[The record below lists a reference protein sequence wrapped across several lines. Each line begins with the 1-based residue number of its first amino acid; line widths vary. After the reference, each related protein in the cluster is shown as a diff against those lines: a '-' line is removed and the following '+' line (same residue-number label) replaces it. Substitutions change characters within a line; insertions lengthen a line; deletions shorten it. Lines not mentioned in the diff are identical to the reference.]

1 MKLKSKLYGEDDLKR
16 SIKRIAHE
24 ILENSENT
32 KKLCLIGIKTR
43 GVPLARRLCECIKT
57 IEGITVPVGVLDITL
72 YRDDLD
78 YIKANGKLVIGI
90 TDYEPMNYRDK
101 NGEWTG
107 FDTEFAQKVCEKL
120 GVKAEFVEIDWDNKF
135 LALESKA
142 IDCIWNGMTITEERK
157 ANMSIST
164 PYMENRQVMIV
175 KATNVEKFM
184 NMVHM
189 MNL

>member
-78 YIKANGKLVIGI
+78 YIKGK
-90 TDYEPMNYRDK
+90 EPIVH
-101 NGEWTG
+101 ES
-107 FDTEFAQKVCEKL
+107 
-120 GVKAEFVEIDWDNKF
+120 EIDFDITGREVILTDDVIYTGRTARAALDALMKF
-135 LALESKA
+135 GRPEKIRLAAIVDRGHRELPIRPDFVGKNVPTSKSEIIKVSFTETDG
-142 IDCIWNGMTITEERK
+142 IDEIDI
-157 ANMSIST
+157 
-164 PYMENRQVMIV
+164 Y
-175 KATNVEKFM
+175 EK
-184 NMVHM
+184 
-189 MNL
+189 